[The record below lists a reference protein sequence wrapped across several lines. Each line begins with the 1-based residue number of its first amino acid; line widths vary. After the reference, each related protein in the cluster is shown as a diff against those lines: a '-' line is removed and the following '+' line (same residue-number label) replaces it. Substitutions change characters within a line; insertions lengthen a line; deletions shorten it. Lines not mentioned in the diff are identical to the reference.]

1 MNFISHIY
9 TDIGIK
15 KEVNQDSALVV
26 EAKTDYDNVLL
37 AVLCDGMGGL
47 ASGELASAT
56 VIRAFSAWFKKEFPP
71 MLYSGLNSKTIEKK
85 WQEILFGQNV
95 KIMEYAR
102 SQGFNM
108 GTTVVVMLIAGGMYY
123 IMNVGDSRAYV
134 NRETELEQITVDQ
147 TFVNREIMRGNMTE
161 EQAKTDSR
169 RSVLLQCVGASQ
181 FIEPD
186 FFVGNAM
193 KNDVFILCSD
203 GFRHEVSAEEIQAA
217 FKPEAF
223 RSETDLE
230 KIQKDIV
237 ELNKERM
244 ENDNI
249 TVLGVKVI

>member
-15 KEVNQDSALVV
+15 KEVNQDSALIMQ
-26 EAKTDYDNVLL
+26 AKTDYDNVFL

-56 VIRAFSAWFKKEFPP
+56 VIRAFSEWFKNDFPS
-71 MLYSGLNSKTIEKK
+71 MLYGGFDSKILERK
-85 WQEILFGQNV
+85 WQELLFSQNV

-108 GTTVVVMLIAGGMYY
+108 GTTVVSMLITGGTYY

-147 TFVNREIMRGNMTE
+147 TFVNREIKRGNMTP

-186 FFVGNAM
+186 FFMGNAM
-193 KNDVFILCSD
+193 KDDVFILCSD
-203 GFRHEVSAEEIQAA
+203 GFRHEVSADEI
-217 FKPEAF
+217 KEAF
-223 RSETDLE
+223 RPSKLSSETDMK
-230 KIQKDIV
+230 KIQRDVV
-237 ELNKERM
+237 ELNKERL

-249 TVLGVKVI
+249 TVLSVKII